1 MVENK
6 RKVSCLKDERVKGV
20 DVRSHMC
27 VLLHES
33 HKMNMQ
39 VQQARR
45 KANSV
50 LIFTPT
56 GWEQE

>member
-6 RKVSCLKDERVKGV
+6 TKVSCLKDERVKGV
-20 DVRSHMC
+20 DIRSHMC

-56 GWEQE
+56 G